1 MAGIEYNSNYV
12 PASAIRD
19 AQKLK
24 QWKPGNICF
33 GDSYFSISCANKYGL
48 QVWKRAC
55 SSVSYIPIPHREY
68 CDR

>member
-1 MAGIEYNSNYV
+1 MIGIACNSNYV

-33 GDSYFSISCANKYGL
+33 GDSYFSNSCANKYGL
-48 QVWKRAC
+48 EVWNHAC
-55 SSVSYIPIPHREY
+55 SSVSYIPIPDREY